1 MSKDNLIELKN
12 PEPFIDDPI
21 TEILRNG
28 AKKLLAEALEAE
40 IAGFLSQ
47 YADLKNDQG
56 HMRVTRNG
64 YLPER
69 EIQTGIGPVPAKAP
83 RKGHP

>member
-1 MSKDNLIELKN
+1 MSKDNVIELKN

-28 AKKLLAEALEAE
+28 ARKLLAEALEAE
-40 IAGFLSQ
+40 IESFLSQ
-47 YADLKNDQG
+47 YADFKDDQG

-64 YLPER
+64 YLP
-69 EIQTGIGPVPAKAP
+69 
-83 RKGHP
+83 